1 MGHGS
6 VDHEAEA
13 IMQEII
19 DTDFKNCTVLAV
31 MHRLEHIHRYD
42 KAALFGNGKLLE
54 YNDPETLLAGDTN
67 LAKLYSSYRS

>member
-1 MGHGS
+1 MSFNS

-19 DTDFKNCTVLAV
+19 DTDFKECTVLAV
-31 MHRLEHIHRYD
+31 MHRLEHIRRYD

-54 YNDPETLLAGDTN
+54 SDDAETLLAGDTK
-67 LAKLYSSYRS
+67 LAKLYSSYQS

>member
-1 MGHGS
+1 MGHDS

-19 DTDFKNCTVLAV
+19 DTDFKECTVLAV
-31 MHRLEHIHRYD
+31 MHRLEHIRRYD
-42 KAALFGNGKLLE
+42 KAALFGDGKLLE
-54 YNDPETLLAGDTN
+54 YDDPETLLSGDTS

>member
-1 MGHGS
+1 MGHNS

-19 DTDFKNCTVLAV
+19 NTDFEECTVLAV
-31 MHRLEHIHRYD
+31 MHRLEHIRRYD

-54 YNDPETLLAGDTN
+54 YDDPETLLSGDTN

>member
-1 MGHGS
+1 MDHDS

-13 IMQEII
+13 IMQEIV
-19 DTDFKNCTVLAV
+19 DTDFKECTVLAV
-31 MHRLEHIHRYD
+31 MHRLEHIRRYD

-54 YNDPETLLAGDTN
+54 YDDPETLLSGDTS